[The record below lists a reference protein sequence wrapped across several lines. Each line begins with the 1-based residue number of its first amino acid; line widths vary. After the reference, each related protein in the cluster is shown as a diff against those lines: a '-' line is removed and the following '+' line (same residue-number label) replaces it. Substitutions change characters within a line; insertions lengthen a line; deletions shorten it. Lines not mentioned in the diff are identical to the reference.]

1 MSKRYSATQVRDIL
15 LQDASSE
22 ESASSDGA
30 ENSSSDDEDPSVEP
44 TYDESNDGSH
54 LSEEESNDDPV
65 PTSSAKTVIRGR
77 GSCGRGRGRGRGQP
91 SGKLRS
97 VVMPQT
103 TSESQ
108 TWMSKNKTKWY
119 KQPVKQPS
127 GRQSAANI
135 MHTPPGPTRYARKN
149 VDGPLSAFQL
159 FVRKALVAEILK
171 WTNKEGRLI
180 GSDNWKD
187 VTEEEFLCFFGLLIL
202 SGVYK
207 SRGESVIQ
215 LWSKEDGRAIF
226 NKSMSRTRFQ
236 LISRAIRFDDAVR
249 RRQNRNNDKLAP
261 IKNIFEMWETTLAD
275 SFVPGDDVTVD
286 EQLLTYRGRVPF
298 KQYIPSKPGKYG
310 IKIWMLCDS
319 TTSYVLRLQI
329 YSGKQAGQGREQ
341 NQGERVVLQLTE
353 DLKGSGRNVTV
364 DNFFS
369 SLSLAQKLS
378 KKQMTLLGTIR
389 KNRTELPPEFVTVKG
404 REVLSSLFAF
414 RDDATLVSYCPKK
427 GKVVTLLSSMHTQP
441 EVNETRP
448 DKKPLMITDYN
459 ATKGGVDT
467 ADQMLRIYSTKR
479 MTRRWPMAVFYNM
492 LDISAMNAF
501 LVWISLY
508 PDWMN
513 GTRHRRRMFLLQLGK
528 HLIQAGTLT
537 APTMNPIIQ
546 DVSNTTEPPKK
557 RSRCYNCPRDKDV
570 KTSTVCVSC
579 SRYVCKE
586 HSKTVCTTCE

>member
-226 NKSMSRTRFQ
+226 NKSMSRTRF
-236 LISRAIRFDDAVR
+236 
-249 RRQNRNNDKLAP
+249 
-261 IKNIFEMWETTLAD
+261 
-275 SFVPGDDVTVD
+275 
-286 EQLLTYRGRVPF
+286 
-298 KQYIPSKPGKYG
+298 
-310 IKIWMLCDS
+310 
-319 TTSYVLRLQI
+319 
-329 YSGKQAGQGREQ
+329 
-341 NQGERVVLQLTE
+341 
-353 DLKGSGRNVTV
+353 
-364 DNFFS
+364 
-369 SLSLAQKLS
+369 
-378 KKQMTLLGTIR
+378 
-389 KNRTELPPEFVTVKG
+389 
-404 REVLSSLFAF
+404 
-414 RDDATLVSYCPKK
+414 
-427 GKVVTLLSSMHTQP
+427 
-441 EVNETRP
+441 
-448 DKKPLMITDYN
+448 
-459 ATKGGVDT
+459 
-467 ADQMLRIYSTKR
+467 
-479 MTRRWPMAVFYNM
+479 
-492 LDISAMNAF
+492 
-501 LVWISLY
+501 
-508 PDWMN
+508 
-513 GTRHRRRMFLLQLGK
+513 
-528 HLIQAGTLT
+528 
-537 APTMNPIIQ
+537 
-546 DVSNTTEPPKK
+546 
-557 RSRCYNCPRDKDV
+557 
-570 KTSTVCVSC
+570 
-579 SRYVCKE
+579 
-586 HSKTVCTTCE
+586 